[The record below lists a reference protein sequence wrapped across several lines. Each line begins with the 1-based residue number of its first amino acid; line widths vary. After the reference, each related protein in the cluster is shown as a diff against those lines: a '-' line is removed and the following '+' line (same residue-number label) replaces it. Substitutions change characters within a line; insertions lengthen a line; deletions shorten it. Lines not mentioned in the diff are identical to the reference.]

1 MTRTANARLA
11 GFMFLFYIAVGILSM
26 VLFSRAAAGTEATER
41 LASIAAHESLFRVTV
56 LLTLAQFVAA
66 VVLGVTLYSLTR
78 DEDRDVALLALC
90 CRLTE
95 GILGAVA
102 AVGSLELLKVALA
115 STGTGA
121 VATAARNFGSVLL
134 AKDGQSE
141 VIAATCFAFGSTLF
155 CYLFLRARSIP
166 VSLAWLGVVASLLLV
181 VVLALR
187 IAGIVHGAI
196 IYYIWIP
203 MAVFEVALAFWLMI
217 KGVRAPQRATI

>member
-26 VLFSRAAAGTEATER
+26 VLFSRASGGTDPVAR
-41 LASIAAHESLFRVTV
+41 LASIAAHDPLFRVTI

-95 GILGAVA
+95 GILGAAA

-115 STGTGA
+115 SVGTDGGA
-121 VATAARNFGSVLL
+121 MAARNFGSVLL
-134 AKDGQSE
+134 MRGGQTE

-155 CYLFLRARSIP
+155 SYLFLRARSIP
-166 VSLAWLGVVASLLLV
+166 VSLAWLGVAASLLLV
-181 VVLALR
+181 VVLPLR
-187 IAGIVHGAI
+187 IAGIVHGTI
-196 IYYIWIP
+196 IYYVWIP
-203 MAVFEVALAFWLMI
+203 MAVFEIALAFWLMI
-217 KGVRAPQRATI
+217 KGVRPPLGATI